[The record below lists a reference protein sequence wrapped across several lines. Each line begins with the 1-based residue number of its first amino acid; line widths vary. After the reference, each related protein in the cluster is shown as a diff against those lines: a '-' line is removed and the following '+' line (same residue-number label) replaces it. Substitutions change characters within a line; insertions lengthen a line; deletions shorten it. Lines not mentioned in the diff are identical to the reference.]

1 MMISTRKYFAKNYFQ
16 ISPCRMP
23 TTNVSPK
30 KSRGCLPDESFS
42 KLLFFT
48 TSRLRISIVFRDT
61 EVDTSQLY
69 GTFFLRMW
77 RDIFFL

>member
-23 TTNVSPK
+23 TTF
-30 KSRGCLPDESFS
+30 RLPDESFS

-77 RDIFFL
+77 RDIFSFSCFK